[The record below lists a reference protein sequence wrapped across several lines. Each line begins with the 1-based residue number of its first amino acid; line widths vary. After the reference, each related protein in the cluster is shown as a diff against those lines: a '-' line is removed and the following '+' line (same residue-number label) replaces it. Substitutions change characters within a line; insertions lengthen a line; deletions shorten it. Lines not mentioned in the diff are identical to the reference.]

1 MSQDPAASS
10 GVISLFDVNPA
21 TDRAAAAARFARD
34 GRVQLR
40 DFLTA
45 PAASTIHRILS
56 RETPWGLAWQ
66 AASDGPHGLRRHE
79 LAALSPAQRSEVSG
93 KIGQAMRGR
102 DYAFSYSQYRI
113 LDAYLERWRE
123 HEGLDLL
130 IEHINSEPLLD
141 LVREVTGMAELRK
154 ADAQA
159 TLYAPGQFLA
169 MHDDSHVAEGWR
181 VAYVMHFCAE
191 DWRPDW
197 GGYLLFYDEQGDVVA
212 GFRPRFNA
220 INLFR
225 VPQKHNVSF
234 VPPFAPVG
242 RFAITGWFRDR

>member
-1 MSQDPAASS
+1 MSADPAAAR
-10 GVISLFDVNPA
+10 GVISLFDVNPDC
-21 TDRAAAAARFARD
+21 DRAGAAARFGRD

-45 PAASTIHRILS
+45 PAAATIHRILS
-56 RETPWGLAWQ
+56 RETPWGLAWK
-66 AASDGPHGLRRHE
+66 AAGDGPHGLRRQE
-79 LAALSPAQRSEVSG
+79 LAALTPARRTEISA
-93 KIGQAMRGR
+93 KIGTAMRGR

-123 HEGLDLL
+123 HEGLNLL
-130 IEHINSEPLLD
+130 MEHINSEPLLD
-141 LVREVTGMAELRK
+141 LVRAVTGIAEIRK

-169 MHDDSHVAEGWR
+169 MHDDSHVTQGWR
-181 VAYVMHFCAE
+181 VAYVMNFCAE

-197 GGYLLFYDEQGDVVA
+197 GGYLNFYDEDGDVVA

-220 INLFR
+220 LNLFR
-225 VPQKHNVSF
+225 VPQKHAVSF
-234 VPPFAPVG
+234 VPPFAPVA
-242 RFAITGWFRDR
+242 RFAITGWFRDL